1 MRVTKDKLKDKI
13 INRIS
18 SMSRERLKNIDEYI
32 DQLEE
37 KNKKKQEILSFAGSW
52 KDIDKEVFNDLTD
65 RLQENRILGTDRI
78 K

>member
-1 MRVTKDKLKDKI
+1 MRITKDKLKDKI

-18 SMSRERLKNIDEYI
+18 SMSRDRLKNIDEYI
-32 DQLEE
+32 DQLEQ

-52 KDIDKEVFNDLTD
+52 KDIDEEVFNDFTD
-65 RLQENRILGTDRI
+65 HLHANRTLGNDRI